1 MAGAEAG
8 AEIMDKGEAK
18 KEREPKINDFG
29 FATLTKKRLG
39 SATLVNRSQKH
50 DDVVAQTYLF
60 TRRQSSRF
68 LILFRHFRSKDLLLG
83 TRTVQNSDH

>member
-29 FATLTKKRLG
+29 FATL
-39 SATLVNRSQKH
+39 VYWMCN
-50 DDVVAQTYLF
+50 
-60 TRRQSSRF
+60 
-68 LILFRHFRSKDLLLG
+68 
-83 TRTVQNSDH
+83 